1 MAFHKCPR
9 CELNYITD
17 GEKLCSVCRR
27 EVKGEPDH
35 STMLELCSEC
45 GERPAVP
52 GSEYCLLCLKEMS
65 RNNSGSSQND
75 SEDGAVDASSLDMG
89 MVSSMDEIQIDDVG
103 DDIPPREFD
112 EMESAFGSDDDE
124 NEEDEDE
131 EDDEPALDGSRKRE
145 HGSSMDSDI

>member
-35 STMLELCSEC
+35 STMPELCSEC
-45 GERPAVP
+45 GERPVVP

-65 RNNSGSSQND
+65 RNSSGSTQSE

-112 EMESAFGSDDDE
+112 EMESAFGSDDDDDDDDD
-124 NEEDEDE
+124 EDED
-131 EDDEPALDGSRKRE
+131 DESQSNGNRKRE
-145 HGSSMDSDI
+145 RRSSMDTDI

>member
-1 MAFHKCPR
+1 MAFRKCPR

-27 EVKGEPDH
+27 EVKGEPDRN
-35 STMLELCSEC
+35 SMPELCSEC
-45 GERPAVP
+45 GERPVVP
-52 GSEYCLLCLKEMS
+52 GSEYCLLCLKELS
-65 RNNSGSSQND
+65 RRSAASTQGE
-75 SEDGAVDASSLDMG
+75 SEEGTVDASALDIG

-124 NEEDEDE
+124 DEDEDDEDEDE
-131 EDDEPALDGSRKRE
+131 PVSSRKRSRRNADA
-145 HGSSMDSDI
+145 GI

>member
-1 MAFHKCPR
+1 MAFRKCPR

-27 EVKGEPDH
+27 EVKGEPDRN
-35 STMLELCSEC
+35 SMPELCSEC
-45 GERPAVP
+45 GERPVVP
-52 GSEYCLLCLKEMS
+52 GSEYCLLCLKELS
-65 RNNSGSSQND
+65 RRSAASTQGE
-75 SEDGAVDASSLDMG
+75 SEEGTVDASALDIG

-124 NEEDEDE
+124 DEDEDDE
-131 EDDEPALDGSRKRE
+131 DDDEPVSSRKRSRRDADA
-145 HGSSMDSDI
+145 GI

>member
-1 MAFHKCPR
+1 MAFRKCPR

-27 EVKGEPDH
+27 EVKGEPDRN
-35 STMLELCSEC
+35 SMPELCSEC
-45 GERPAVP
+45 GERPVVP
-52 GSEYCLLCLKEMS
+52 GSEYCLLCLKELS
-65 RNNSGSSQND
+65 RRSAASTQGE
-75 SEDGAVDASSLDMG
+75 SEEGTVDASELDIG

-124 NEEDEDE
+124 DEDEDDE
-131 EDDEPALDGSRKRE
+131 DDDEPVSGRKRSRRDADA
-145 HGSSMDSDI
+145 GI

>member
-1 MAFHKCPR
+1 MAFRKCPR

-27 EVKGEPDH
+27 EVKGEPDRN
-35 STMLELCSEC
+35 SMPELCSEC
-45 GERPAVP
+45 GERPVVP
-52 GSEYCLLCLKEMS
+52 GSEYCLLCLKELS
-65 RNNSGSSQND
+65 RRSAASTQGE
-75 SEDGAVDASSLDMG
+75 SEEGTVDASALDIG

-124 NEEDEDE
+124 DEDEDDE
-131 EDDEPALDGSRKRE
+131 DDDEPVSGRKRSRRDADA
-145 HGSSMDSDI
+145 GI

>member
-1 MAFHKCPR
+1 MAFRKCPR

-27 EVKGEPDH
+27 EVKGEPDRN
-35 STMLELCSEC
+35 SMPELCSEC
-45 GERPAVP
+45 GERPVVP
-52 GSEYCLLCLKEMS
+52 GSEYCLLCLKELS
-65 RNNSGSSQND
+65 RRSAASKQGE
-75 SEDGAVDASSLDMG
+75 SEEGTVDASALDIG

-124 NEEDEDE
+124 DEDEDDE
-131 EDDEPALDGSRKRE
+131 DDDEPVSGRKRSRRDADA
-145 HGSSMDSDI
+145 GI

>member
-1 MAFHKCPR
+1 MAFRKCPR

-27 EVKGEPDH
+27 EVKGEPDRN
-35 STMLELCSEC
+35 STPELCSEC
-45 GERPAVP
+45 GERPVVP
-52 GSEYCLLCLKEMS
+52 GSEYCLLCLKELS
-65 RNNSGSSQND
+65 RRSAASTQGE
-75 SEDGAVDASSLDMG
+75 SEEGTVDASALDIG

-124 NEEDEDE
+124 EEDEDD
-131 EDDEPALDGSRKRE
+131 EDEDEPVSSRKRSRRNADA
-145 HGSSMDSDI
+145 GI

>member
-1 MAFHKCPR
+1 MAFRKCPR

-27 EVKGEPDH
+27 EVKGEPDRN
-35 STMLELCSEC
+35 SMPELCSEC
-45 GERPAVP
+45 GERPVVP
-52 GSEYCLLCLKEMS
+52 GSEYCLLCLKELS
-65 RNNSGSSQND
+65 RRSAASTQGE
-75 SEDGAVDASSLDMG
+75 SEEGTVDASALDIG

-124 NEEDEDE
+124 EEDEDD
-131 EDDEPALDGSRKRE
+131 EDEDEPVSSRKRSRRNADA
-145 HGSSMDSDI
+145 GI

>member
-1 MAFHKCPR
+1 MAFRKCPR

-27 EVKGEPDH
+27 EVKGEPDRN
-35 STMLELCSEC
+35 SMPELCSEC
-45 GERPAVP
+45 GERPVVP
-52 GSEYCLLCLKEMS
+52 GSEYCLLCLKELS
-65 RNNSGSSQND
+65 RRSAASTQGE
-75 SEDGAVDASSLDMG
+75 SEEGTVDASTLDIG

-124 NEEDEDE
+124 DEDEDDE
-131 EDDEPALDGSRKRE
+131 DDDEPVSSRKR
-145 HGSSMDSDI
+145 SRRDADADI

>member
-1 MAFHKCPR
+1 MAFRKCPR

-35 STMLELCSEC
+35 NNVPELCAEC
-45 GERPAVP
+45 GERPVVP

-65 RNNSGSSQND
+65 RHNAESSQVDNEE
-75 SEDGAVDASSLDMG
+75 SAVDASSLDIG

-112 EMESAFGSDDDE
+112 EMESAFGSDDDV
-124 NEEDEDE
+124 EDDLDD
-131 EDDEPALDGSRKRE
+131 EDDEEAAPQPTGRKRR
-145 HGSSMDSDI
+145 GSSESN

>member
-1 MAFHKCPR
+1 MAFRKCPR

-27 EVKGEPDH
+27 EVKGEPDRN
-35 STMLELCSEC
+35 SMPELCSEC
-45 GERPAVP
+45 GERPVVP
-52 GSEYCLLCLKEMS
+52 GSEYCLLCLKELS
-65 RNNSGSSQND
+65 RRSAASTQGE
-75 SEDGAVDASSLDMG
+75 SEEGTVDASALDIS

-124 NEEDEDE
+124 EEDEDD
-131 EDDEPALDGSRKRE
+131 EDEDEPVSSRKRSRRNADA
-145 HGSSMDSDI
+145 GI

>member
-1 MAFHKCPR
+1 MAFRKCPR

-27 EVKGEPDH
+27 EVKGEPDRN
-35 STMLELCSEC
+35 SMPELCSEC
-45 GERPAVP
+45 GERPVVP
-52 GSEYCLLCLKEMS
+52 GSEYCLLCLKELS
-65 RNNSGSSQND
+65 RRSAASTQGE
-75 SEDGAVDASSLDMG
+75 SEEGTVDASALGIG

-124 NEEDEDE
+124 EEDEDD
-131 EDDEPALDGSRKRE
+131 EDEDEPVSSRKRSRRNADA
-145 HGSSMDSDI
+145 GI

>member
-1 MAFHKCPR
+1 MAFRKCPR

-27 EVKGEPDH
+27 EVKGEPDRN
-35 STMLELCSEC
+35 SMPELCSEC
-45 GERPAVP
+45 GERPVVP
-52 GSEYCLLCLKEMS
+52 GSEYCLLCLKELS
-65 RNNSGSSQND
+65 RRSAASTQGE
-75 SEDGAVDASSLDMG
+75 SEEGTADASALDIG

-124 NEEDEDE
+124 EEDEDD
-131 EDDEPALDGSRKRE
+131 EDEDEPVSSRKRSRRNADA
-145 HGSSMDSDI
+145 GI